1 MFCLY
6 CLMCPYGIS
15 SRCFSIVQCQKPV
28 DVFRIGTHHCSHVC
42 SRLLPGEIGQ
52 LAFQNPCLAYL
63 LYSCWDRPW
72 GDMCLQVGLGFLLQK
87 QVQEVVDV
95 LGGQKAIS
103 SQCEGAPARVSG
115 MTREPF
121 GSHTLQSAQKL
132 VKHTQIRQRVQ
143 GSAGERFAPLWL

>member
-1 MFCLY
+1 
-6 CLMCPYGIS
+6 
-15 SRCFSIVQCQKPV
+15 
-28 DVFRIGTHHCSHVC
+28 
-42 SRLLPGEIGQ
+42 
-52 LAFQNPCLAYL
+52 
-63 LYSCWDRPW
+63 
-72 GDMCLQVGLGFLLQK
+72 MCLQVGLGFLLQK

-132 VKHTQIRQRVQ
+132 VKHTRIRRRVQ
-143 GSAGERFAPLWL
+143 GSAGERFPPLWL